1 MVRVSKLVGLRGCR
15 LTACLFRRA
24 IRESPEIWQPS
35 FERASKPIPETVSA
49 ARYFVGKS
57 VSAALL
63 FSSCF
68 SDVDCVLRMLRFV
81 CVDWNRRNQLLVNCG
96 DSGGASGSKEGEF
109 PVGCVVF
116 SSVENKAEAVEDGVL
131 LQLVNR
137 TCSPE

>member
-1 MVRVSKLVGLRGCR
+1 M
-15 LTACLFRRA
+15 
-24 IRESPEIWQPS
+24 
-35 FERASKPIPETVSA
+35 
-49 ARYFVGKS
+49 
-57 VSAALL
+57 
-63 FSSCF
+63 
-68 SDVDCVLRMLRFV
+68 
-81 CVDWNRRNQLLVNCG
+81 DWNRRNQLLVNCG